1 LPSTPSQ
8 HRFIR
13 WKPVSLQLLYLL
25 GLIVAA
31 NGCIVL
37 AVVYP
42 SHAAVIVVG
51 YLLCMF
57 LCAMWLSQS
66 LKLSSKEMFAL
77 KVCDGHRRLWRY

>member
-1 LPSTPSQ
+1 L
-8 HRFIR
+8 
-13 WKPVSLQLLYLL
+13 LQLLYLL

-57 LCAMWLSQS
+57 LCAVWVSQS

-77 KVCDGHRRLWRY
+77 KVSETPLGLGLAGLGLPLGARASLLSVG